1 MSLSSSVRPG
11 LTASVSSEEADVCL
25 IVEGCYPYVAGGVAN
40 WLDWL
45 MRSLPEIRFSVA
57 AVVADDRPMSSKYE
71 LPPNVVAFQSVPLS
85 IRPPKPS
92 RLPEPD
98 LDPVRFQDLVCRTVG
113 DGCFDSFAELCRLMD
128 ATPSAGSGR
137 FSRRAAAP
145 SQLQLTS
152 SRFAWT
158 AMVAAYERLTPQA
171 SFPDFFWAWRTLVGG
186 LFAILKAP
194 IPPARAYH
202 TISTGYAGLLSAR
215 AAVMTGRPTAITEHG
230 IYTNE
235 RRIDLTMAEWIPD
248 SIATS
253 LGRIDDRVD
262 LRQFWIRTFESYA
275 RLCYR
280 ASTRITTLYG
290 ENQSFQTTLG
300 APRDKLEVIPNG
312 IHMEKFAG
320 LARRPGHPPT
330 VALIGRVVP
339 IKDIKTYIAAI
350 GRLKAAIPDVRALL
364 LGPTDEDPEYHAQC
378 MQLVQELGLEETLI
392 FTGKVNIADYLPE
405 IDVMALTSIS
415 EAQPL
420 VLLEAGAAAIPC
432 VTTDVGSCREIIEGL
447 PEEAPRLGS
456 AGRVVRPMDVE
467 ATAAALRELLADAGL
482 RQACGEVLRERVRLY
497 FTSATSSARY
507 AALYRDLMAA

>member
-1 MSLSSSVRPG
+1 MSVSSSVGADRPE
-11 LTASVSSEEADVCL
+11 ASAEADVCL

-45 MRSLPEIRFSVA
+45 MRSLPEIRFSVT
-57 AVVADDRPMSSKYE
+57 AVVADDHPMGWKYE
-71 LPPNVVAFQSVPLS
+71 LPPNVGAFRSVPLS
-85 IRPPKPS
+85 IRPPKPV
-92 RLPEPD
+92 RLPEPE
-98 LDPVRFQDLVCRTVG
+98 LDAGHFTDLVCRTVG
-113 DGCFDSFAELCRLMD
+113 DGCFDAFAELCHLVNAR
-128 ATPSAGSGR
+128 PPAGGGR
-137 FSRRAAAP
+137 FSRRSEAP
-145 SQLQLTS
+145 TQLQLMG
-152 SRFAWT
+152 SRFGWAV
-158 AMVAAYERLTPQA
+158 MVAAYERLTPHS

-186 LFAILKAP
+186 LYAVLKAP
-194 IPPARAYH
+194 VLPARAYH
-202 TISTGYAGLLSAR
+202 TISTGYAGLLAAR
-215 AAVMTGRPTAITEHG
+215 AAVMTGRPAAITEHG

-253 LGRIDDRVD
+253 LARIDDRTD

-275 RLCYR
+275 RICYR
-280 ASTRITTLYG
+280 ACSRITTLYG

-320 LARRPGHPPT
+320 LERRPGRPPT

-350 GRLKAAIPDVRALL
+350 GKLKAAIPDVRALL
-364 LGPTDEDPEYHAQC
+364 LGPTDEDPDYHAQC
-378 MQLVQELGLEETLI
+378 MQLVRELGLEQTLV

-456 AGRVVRPMDVE
+456 AGRVVRPMDVA
-467 ATAAALRELLADAGL
+467 ATAEALRELLADPGL
-482 RQACGEVLRERVRLY
+482 RRGCGEVLRERVRLY
-497 FTSATSSARY
+497 FTSGASSARY
-507 AALYRDLMAA
+507 AALYQGLIAA